1 MISNGGLTYENYRAR
16 TDSFFLLIGFAVAF
30 LYCGSSSLASHS
42 KETHPSRC
50 RREHRGLL
58 EVWECDSDNHKGDIE
73 MIDDIERVEG
83 KLRDI
88 LTRIEDLKTTDLED
102 LMDMVSDLNG
112 DVQDAI
118 WQVESIKSE
127 VKELIGDED
136 DN

>member
-1 MISNGGLTYENYRAR
+1 
-16 TDSFFLLIGFAVAF
+16 
-30 LYCGSSSLASHS
+30 
-42 KETHPSRC
+42 
-50 RREHRGLL
+50 
-58 EVWECDSDNHKGDIE
+58 